1 MEPRTIRITEI
12 DEGKLRAALREA
24 QKGDY
29 RNSAYIQQLEGEL
42 DRAEIVKPA
51 QILADVITM
60 NSRAR
65 LRDLRSGEWSEL
77 TLVFPVDE
85 KEPDHISILSPLGTA
100 MIGYRSGDCFTVS
113 GGKEAKRYRV
123 EEVLY
128 QPEAAGDFH
137 L

>member
-51 QILADVITM
+51 QIPADVITM
-60 NSRAR
+60 NSRVV
-65 LRDLRSGEWSEL
+65 LVDLTEGDRMEL
-77 TLVFPVDE
+77 TLVFPEDAGKSPGIV
-85 KEPDHISILSPLGTA
+85 SILAPIGTA
-100 MIGYRSGDCFTVS
+100 MIGYREGDVFEWSTPDGPVNL
-113 GGKEAKRYRV
+113 RV
-123 EEVLY
+123 EKVVY
-128 QPEAAGDFH
+128 QPEADGVFD
-137 L
+137 